1 MKITS
6 ILFIGILFLGS
17 FYSLTN
23 WNCIWAQQRHLS
35 PDRLVIIKGQVLYL
49 NHPTLGVTPAT
60 TETLIFQKTDCGS
73 CYIAATPDS
82 NGNYKILVGD
92 GKYRLIVENPS
103 PPEVDLLAPGQERII
118 DTQTDEALGHSQTV
132 FNLDVKLRLPK

>member
-1 MKITS
+1 MKITL
-6 ILFIGILFLGS
+6 ILFIGILLLGCC
-17 FYSLTN
+17 YSVAN

-35 PDRLVIIKGQVLYL
+35 PDRLILIKGQALFL
-49 NHPTLGVTPAT
+49 NHPTLGVAPAT
-60 TETLIFQKTDCGS
+60 TATLIFQKTDCGS
-73 CYIAATPDS
+73 CYVAATPDS
-82 NGNYKILVGD
+82 KGNYQIEVGD

-103 PPEVDLLAPGQERII
+103 QPEEDLIAPGQQRII